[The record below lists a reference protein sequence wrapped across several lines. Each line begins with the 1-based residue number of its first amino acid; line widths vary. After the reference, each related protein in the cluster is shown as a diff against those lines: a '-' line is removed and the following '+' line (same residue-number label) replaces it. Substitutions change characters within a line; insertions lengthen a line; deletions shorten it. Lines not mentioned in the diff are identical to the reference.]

1 MTTARIRNLANTAF
15 LSSVIAS
22 ACGVW
27 LGTPASAQGVP
38 TFDLRLFAGRQA
50 IIDQREQD
58 LALQQDRLSREEELA
73 EIERQQLAA
82 LNGIMDAMTLRA
94 GDVSGTVAGLEA
106 GQGEASGVSTAA
118 ASLYAP
124 EDPNPAAARMFGD
137 AREGVEELII
147 RAARHTHSLP
157 GVSRAGL
164 SLVQWRCL
172 LQALIWQESRF
183 QVGARSPV
191 GAFGLTQI
199 MPGTA
204 GDLGIY
210 PAYYD
215 DPWLQV
221 TGGARYLAQMLNMFD
236 GNVIHALA
244 AYNAG
249 PGRVQQYSGVPP
261 FAETQHYVVV
271 IPQQYNRYLAA
282 VGGIDALGTIDPV
295 LLASASFSLSAHGAG
310 VYGDYSLVSVR
321 AAALRVQD
329 IITRI
334 GETEDLHEAIA
345 LNTYARA
352 ELARLVAIRTRI
364 KAAHTQPLSE
374 EQLAMAA
381 AQAAERQYMDFTQ
394 ETLR

>member
-1 MTTARIRNLANTAF
+1 VYPTGPPEAEGHILRTYDLPCVDGPALGVEPPGMDGTIVVPGVLQHGCVRASVVGAMLLAMAP
-15 LSSVIAS
+15 LSGAIAQTS
-22 ACGVW
+22 
-27 LGTPASAQGVP
+27 
-38 TFDLRLFAGRQA
+38 
-50 IIDQREQD
+50 
-58 LALQQDRLSREEELA
+58 
-73 EIERQQLAA
+73 
-82 LNGIMDAMTLRA
+82 
-94 GDVSGTVAGLEA
+94 
-106 GQGEASGVSTAA
+106 
-118 ASLYAP
+118 AP
-124 EDPNPAAARMFGD
+124 ENSICLMIESAARDHGLPFEFF
-137 AREGVEELII
+137 ARV
-147 RAARHTHSLP
+147 
-157 GVSRAGL
+157 
-164 SLVQWRCL
+164 
-172 LQALIWQESRF
+172 IWQESRF
-183 QVGARSPV
+183 QIGARSPV

-199 MPGTA
+199 MPATA
-204 GDLGIY
+204 SDLGIN

-215 DPWLQV
+215 DPYLQV

-236 GNVIHALA
+236 GNIIHALA

-249 PGRVQQYSGVPP
+249 PGNVQNYGGVPP

-271 IPQQYNRYLAA
+271 IPQQYNSYLAA

-295 LLASASFSLSAHGAG
+295 LLANASFSLSAHGAG

-381 AQAAERQYMDFTQ
+381 AQAAERQFMDFTL
-394 ETLR
+394 ESLR